1 MLGTLFYNCLPNGEA
16 YGESKQKIKIE
27 KDWFEKAGDAVILNQ
42 KFTGDKNGNISFT

>member
-1 MLGTLFYNCLPNGEA
+1 MGKLT
-16 YGESKQKIKIE
+16 GESKQKIKIE